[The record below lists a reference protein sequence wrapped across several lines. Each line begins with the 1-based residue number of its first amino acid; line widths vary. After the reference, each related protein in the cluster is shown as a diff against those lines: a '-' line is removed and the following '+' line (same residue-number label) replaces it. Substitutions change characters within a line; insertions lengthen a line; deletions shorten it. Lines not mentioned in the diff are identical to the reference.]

1 MHSLRR
7 ILPVTNDQCN
17 AIIKAI
23 SELTNA
29 VRDVATNIDNIY
41 TYSDLDL
48 RKEVHL
54 IAEILEDIKDFR
66 L

>member
-1 MHSLRR
+1 M
-7 ILPVTNDQCN
+7 TNDQCN